1 MSLPVPHPGLVI
13 SYSYLWADEH
23 RHGQEEGR
31 KDRPCAIVV
40 ARQTAGG
47 ETVAT
52 VVPIT
57 HTPPHDL
64 ASALELPASIKK
76 HLGLDDERSWI
87 ILDEVN
93 DFFWPGP
100 DLRPVEPGKIAYGV
114 LPPGFFRKMRD
125 LLLKIHAKRKLALV
139 RRSQ

>member
-13 SYSYLWADEH
+13 SYSYLWANKH
-23 RHGQEEGR
+23 RRGQEEGR

-47 ETVAT
+47 ETVTT
-52 VVPIT
+52 VVPVT
-57 HTPPHDL
+57 HTPPHDP

-139 RRSQ
+139 RRSE

>member
-23 RHGQEEGR
+23 RRGQEEGR

-52 VVPIT
+52 VVPVT
-57 HTPPHDL
+57 HTPPHDP

-139 RRSQ
+139 RRSE

>member
-1 MSLPVPHPGLVI
+1 MPTFI
-13 SYSYLWADEH
+13 EM
-23 RHGQEEGR
+23 RT
-31 KDRPCAIVV
+31 
-40 ARQTAGG
+40 RQTAGG

-52 VVPIT
+52 VVPVT
-57 HTPPHDL
+57 HTPPHDP
-64 ASALELPASIKK
+64 ASALELSASIKK

-100 DLRPVEPGKIAYGV
+100 DLRPVEPGKFAYGV

-139 RRSQ
+139 RRSE

>member
-23 RHGQEEGR
+23 RRGQEEGR

-52 VVPIT
+52 VVPVT
-57 HTPPHDL
+57 HTPPHDP

-125 LLLKIHAKRKLALV
+125 LLRKIHAKRKLALV
-139 RRSQ
+139 RRSE